1 MKNYIKGFSQF
12 VNESELEGSDRRGF
26 TPEEMLELG
35 LISKYDY
42 LTTISM
48 DMSTE
53 EKRKLIGDNL
63 KIYAKEFRDF
73 SLEEIEDY
81 ETVDE
86 TEVSYSDG
94 TVINFAGASGW
105 LSFPGGKRVPVTMDE
120 NTYFNIWEVP
130 SEDGDASGIFS
141 YVGCWAFAKYG
152 VTRILFED
160 AEIIVNYNF

>member
-1 MKNYIKGFSQF
+1 MKNYIKGFSDF
-12 VNESELEGSDRRGF
+12 VNESELEGSERRGF
-26 TPEEMLELG
+26 TPAEMLELG
-35 LISKYDY
+35 LMSKYDY

-63 KIYAKEFRDF
+63 NEYAEEFRDF

-120 NTYFNIWEVP
+120 NTYDHFWSFND
-130 SEDGDASGIFS
+130 DGNTDDIFS